1 MKTHLLLL
9 ALLAGSA
16 CSSSSTPGTNGSDA
30 SSAGDTSSAGDDAS
44 AGDASTGDDGSAP
57 DTWANWGQGFFTK
70 YCVECHSVNDP
81 AGLDFGVQA
90 KVVANK
96 NNIRCGVGVTQ
107 DSTWSCPSTIAAKQF
122 PISDPAGTNPKPSD
136 AERTRVVAWI
146 AAGCP

>member
-30 SSAGDTSSAGDDAS
+30 SSAGDTGSGGDDAS
-44 AGDASTGDDGSAP
+44 EASGNDGGVL
-57 DTWANWGQGFFTK
+57 DTWQDWGQGFFTK

-96 NNIRCGVGVTQ
+96 NNIRCGVGVQQ
-107 DSTWSCPSTIAAKQF
+107 DPSWSCPSTIAANQF
-122 PISDPAGTNPKPSD
+122 PISDTAGTNPKPSA
-136 AERTRVVAWI
+136 AERTRVV
-146 AAGCP
+146 